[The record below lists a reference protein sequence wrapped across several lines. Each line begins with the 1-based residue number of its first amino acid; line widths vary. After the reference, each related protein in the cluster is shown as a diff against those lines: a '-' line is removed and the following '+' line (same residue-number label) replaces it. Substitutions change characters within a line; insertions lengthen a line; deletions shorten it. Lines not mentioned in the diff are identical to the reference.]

1 MLYDLSIIAC
11 ITMLEFIETDR
22 IILKVIIVHLLLLG
36 TLNLS
41 AQVFENRAKNNGDT
55 TNLKKPLF
63 NAYYPKIQYEHG
75 RYNNISIGVGF
86 VNVFTDFVIWRTNG
100 PFIDVGL
107 NFKDNQALLSNK
119 IGFEYYY
126 LVLAARANLVN
137 TTDFNYNQI
146 CFRPEV
152 GLTLFT
158 KLTVMYGYNVNLNDE
173 DYFDLKGS
181 VLSIN
186 LGIL

>member
-1 MLYDLSIIAC
+1 MSSGVEA
-11 ITMLEFIETDR
+11 R
-22 IILKVIIVHLLLLG
+22 LKYFSRSRMEI
-36 TLNLS
+36 
-41 AQVFENRAKNNGDT
+41 
-55 TNLKKPLF
+55 P
-63 NAYYPKIQYEHG
+63 
-75 RYNNISIGVGF
+75 
-86 VNVFTDFVIWRTNG
+86 FTDFVIWRTNG

-158 KLTVMYGYNVNLNDE
+158 
-173 DYFDLKGS
+173 
-181 VLSIN
+181 
-186 LGIL
+186 